1 MTDKKPKGA
10 PRKNDTRDTI
20 SLRIR
25 RSVITKLEAIGETE
39 GISGRSIASEIV
51 ESTINKTKSPLA
63 SFLLLSPEA
72 LSILQRKAAIADC
85 PVETLVEAAI
95 CAFDVSHFEQLHR
108 EAEQTRERL
117 AQSLATAKNS
127 LTMLNR
133 EVVDTHLQA
142 PIPSPVVA
150 PTLPQLPQFQP
161 VQPVVPVAP
170 VAPVVPVDEDD
181 FADDDPDFERK
192 QFAKYARLAERG
204 YNPFAAPTPAPAETK
219 PMPTMNFRFGG
230 N

>member
-1 MTDKKPKGA
+1 MTDKKKLGA

-25 RSVITKLEAIGETE
+25 RSVITKLEAIGDTE
-39 GISGRSIASEIV
+39 GVSGRSIASEIV

-127 LTMLNR
+127 LALKP
-133 EVVDTHLQA
+133 QA
-142 PIPSPVVA
+142 PVHAPVVA
-150 PTLPQLPQFQP
+150 PTLPQLPQLPQFQP
-161 VQPVVPVAP
+161 VQPVA
-170 VAPVVPVDEDD
+170 PVDEDD

-192 QFAKYARLAERG
+192 QIAKLGRMIKNG
-204 YNPFAAPTPAPAETK
+204 HNIFAAHTPATAPAPTAETK
-219 PMPTMNFRFGG
+219 PTPTMNFRFGG